1 MSGVGKPRLAE
12 LVIDQHGAFRETL
25 AGSRKRYPTREFRSF
40 AAMIRQYVRGYPSPH
55 LRPKL
60 SRGWQG
66 GVQTAAPPLPA

>member
-40 AAMIRQYVRGYPSPH
+40 AAMIRQYVGAT
-55 LRPKL
+55 RPRTFGL
-60 SRGWQG
+60 S
-66 GVQTAAPPLPA
+66 